1 MALFPL
7 PAPVLLAMIVT
18 PDQTMARGLK
28 FAGFDEGRVGRVGQ
42 ALNERRFRSWY
53 GSNPNV
59 IARIWEDLLTTEIA
73 EARIPPEADFDRFLM
88 SFYFLKV
95 YPTEEHR
102 SGIFE
107 VCEKTARRWSWYF
120 VGKLSAL
127 KAQKV
132 RKLSKCGASI
142 VYQIANSFKTDCLA

>member
-1 MALFPL
+1 MAAIPL
-7 PAPVLLAMIVT
+7 PAPALLARIVT
-18 PDQTMARGLK
+18 PAQTMSRGLK
-28 FAGFDEGRVGRVGQ
+28 MAGFDERRMDRAKE

-59 IARIWEDLLTTEIA
+59 IARIWEDLLTTEIE
-73 EARIPPEADFDRFLM
+73 EAQILEKADFDHFLM

-102 SGIFE
+102 AGIFQI
-107 VCEKTARRWSWYF
+107 CEKTARLWSWYF

-127 KAQKV
+127 KAEKV
-132 RKLSKCGASI
+132 RNCGI
-142 VYQIANSFKTDCLA
+142 WCYHCLPNP